1 MGWWI
6 VVLVSLMSSPNVVLA
21 QGNKAKAGPET
32 ATPDGAQSQDVSTIT
47 PNPPPLGSLVH
58 VRLTSGDGLRG
69 ILVAQA
75 RDTVVIELPSAGRI
89 ELQRSAITSLSL
101 ANRTRI
107 GPEGQL
113 YRRDPNR
120 TRYLYGPSAFSLEAG
135 EGYVSQKELL
145 FTAVAYGVTD
155 NITVLGGTILPAAFG
170 GSFVGILGAKLGY
183 ELVDETLHLAAGGE
197 MLAMG
202 LSEMG
207 GFGFFFGSATL
218 GDVDRHLTVSVGRP
232 FRFGAAEEAVGPLIT
247 TLSGAYRLSRRFAAL
262 TENWI
267 MLPSAD
273 SDWLRLHGL
282 AGRVILDSWALDIGG
297 IWLSDF
303 EFPLPWL
310 DLTYNF

>member
-1 MGWWI
+1 MLLSLRSVDSCPSNMGWFATKLSIVFWIVTKSAPNFLCSLYRVLQEASMGWWI

-120 TRYLYGPSAFSLEAG
+120 TRYLWPIAFSLEAG

-155 NITVLGGTILPAAFG
+155 NITVLGGTIF
-170 GSFVGILGAKLGY
+170 
-183 ELVDETLHLAAGGE
+183 
-197 MLAMG
+197 
-202 LSEMG
+202 
-207 GFGFFFGSATL
+207 
-218 GDVDRHLTVSVGRP
+218 RRP
-232 FRFGAAEEAVGPLIT
+232 
-247 TLSGAYRLSRRFAAL
+247 
-262 TENWI
+262 
-267 MLPSAD
+267 
-273 SDWLRLHGL
+273 
-282 AGRVILDSWALDIGG
+282 
-297 IWLSDF
+297 
-303 EFPLPWL
+303 
-310 DLTYNF
+310 

>member
-1 MGWWI
+1 MRWWI
-6 VVLVSLMSSPNVVLA
+6 VVLASLMSLPMVVIA
-21 QGNKAKAGPET
+21 QENKAKAGPET
-32 ATPDGAQSQDVSTIT
+32 ATPDGAQTQDVSTLT
-47 PNPPPLGSLVH
+47 SNSPTVGSLVH
-58 VRLTSGDGLRG
+58 VRLTSGDSVRG
-69 ILVAQA
+69 VLVA
-75 RDTVVIELPSAGRI
+75 RDQKSVVIELPNAGRL
-89 ELQRSAITSLSL
+89 ELQRSAIASLSL

-120 TRYLYGPSAFSLEAG
+120 TRYLYGPSAFTLEKG

-145 FTAVAYGVTD
+145 FTAAAYGVTD
-155 NITVLGGTILPAAFG
+155 HMTVLGGTIFPALFG
-170 GSFVGILGAKLGY
+170 GQFAGILGSKIGY
-183 ELVDETLHLAAGGE
+183 ELVDDTLHLAAGGE
-197 MLAMG
+197 VLVMG

-218 GDVDRHLTVSVGRP
+218 GDVDRHFTLSVGRP

-247 TLSGAYRLSRRFAAL
+247 TLSGAYRLSRSFAAV

-282 AGRVILDSWALDIGG
+282 AGRVILESWALDIGG
-297 IWLSDF
+297 IWLPDF